1 MTRRV
6 VFALAFVIAAPT
18 ASFAQANP
26 MAWEQA
32 MSDLRSSMQEWAEN
46 YGGLVDEAM
55 GPLGGAHALATQM
68 TDAVQTVFEGYGAL
82 SDLDRQLDGALG
94 EPEANAPPV
103 PVSCLGREGCQACF
117 GSAYLQLARSRVLLL
132 RARAIF
138 DATHRFATAAQALGD
153 NLAPSTR
160 EAAFVWQMQKP
171 RIAASLGAFDQSF
184 DRKIADML
192 AVVRRTLQELSE
204 CEGRYYNN
212 PDWYQRYGFV
222 YFEFLQARYTRG

>member
-1 MTRRV
+1 MTGRLAV
-6 VFALAFVIAAPT
+6 ALTLLLVAAAP
-18 ASFAQANP
+18 SFAQPNP

-32 MSDLRSSMQEWAEN
+32 MSDLRSSMQDWAEN
-46 YGGLVDEAM
+46 YGSLVDEAM
-55 GPLGGAHALATQM
+55 GPLSGAHALATQM
-68 TDAVQTVFEGYGAL
+68 TDAVQTVFEGYDAL
-82 SDLDRQLDGALG
+82 SDLDRELDGAMD

-103 PVSCLGREGCQACF
+103 PVSCLGREGCEACF
-117 GSAYLQLARSRVLLL
+117 GSAYLQLARSRLLLL

-171 RIAASLGAFDQSF
+171 RIAESLGAFDQSF

-192 AVVRRTLQELSE
+192 AVVRRTLQELGE
-204 CEGRYYNN
+204 CEGRYYSN

-222 YFEFLQARYTRG
+222 YFEFLQSRYTRG